1 MPAKDYPCEFCKDVM
16 RRDTIGQ
23 HVKSKHMTDIAERL
37 LKEYEDWEGKPDN
50 HSTLQK
56 ILKSMDAKNIPIYS
70 DIEENSVYWFGLR
83 PNLFLDDE
91 EKAVIKYKSSPA
103 NMEAHAEFLEEI
115 TSIIT
120 MKQLLKSHISLV
132 DRSPETIRL
141 KAQVAEQQKLFQ
153 AQCKTILENVSLIE
167 RQRQIIKDFQEETG
181 VDDIETLK
189 NSLSYAN
196 KRVGWAEDE
205 IKALKD
211 QLNKHQSIADNE
223 VSEINSKK
231 LTIES
236 QLLTVMNELGS
247 LRTDFKK
254 NVEKEVEKEVKKI
267 KAQEKKDKARL
278 KKEKAKLKMLEASS
292 DSD

>member
-1 MPAKDYPCEFCKDVM
+1 MPAKDYACEFCKDVM

-23 HVKSKHMTDIAERL
+23 HVKSKHMADIAERL
-37 LKEYEDWEGKPDN
+37 LKEYEEWEGKPDN

-70 DIEENSVYWFGLR
+70 DIEENAVYWFGLR
-83 PNLFLDDE
+83 PNIFLDE
-91 EKAVIKYKSSPA
+91 EDKAVIKYKSSPA
-103 NMEAHAEFLEEI
+103 NMEAHAEFLQEI
-115 TSIIT
+115 ISIIS
-120 MKQLLKSHISLV
+120 MKQMIKSHITLV

-153 AQCKTILENVSLIE
+153 AQCKTILDNLSLIE
-167 RQRQIIKDFQEETG
+167 RQRIIIKDFQDETG
-181 VDDIETLK
+181 ITDIESLK
-189 NSLSYAN
+189 SSLSYAN

-205 IKALKD
+205 IKTLKE
-211 QLNKHQSIADNE
+211 QLNRHQSVADSE

-236 QLLTVMNELGS
+236 QLLAVMNELGS

-254 NVEKEVEKEVKKI
+254 NVEKEVEKELKKI
-267 KAQEKKDKARL
+267 KTQEKKDKEKL
-278 KKEKAKLKMLEASS
+278 KRERAKLKALEASS
-292 DSD
+292 DSE

>member
-1 MPAKDYPCEFCKDVM
+1 
-16 RRDTIGQ
+16 
-23 HVKSKHMTDIAERL
+23 
-37 LKEYEDWEGKPDN
+37 
-50 HSTLQK
+50 
-56 ILKSMDAKNIPIYS
+56 MDAKNIPIYS

-167 RQRQIIKDFQEETG
+167 RHRQIIKDFQEETG

>member
-1 MPAKDYPCEFCKDVM
+1 M